1 MSDIS
6 NCTSQSLIM
15 VFGTARVFL
24 SYVYVDVNYM
34 FVYVIL
40 LYEHW
45 CHSRCH
51 QYIYSCMLICISVIR
66 MKVVS
71 IRIDTQVTHLA
82 TAHMECAAWVRI
94 PIPTSGQS
102 QVGYITVTD
111 SK

>member
-1 MSDIS
+1 
-6 NCTSQSLIM
+6 
-15 VFGTARVFL
+15 
-24 SYVYVDVNYM
+24 
-34 FVYVIL
+34 
-40 LYEHW
+40 
-45 CHSRCH
+45 
-51 QYIYSCMLICISVIR
+51 MLMCCLKIR